1 METMQQIVLQEM
13 NEKRFSRKH
22 IDSKIREEI
31 AANPDIQTKLIEGE
45 RLVNEYMAGSYYDS
59 KNIRIAQLQGM
70 DIPELVFDIFVG
82 VSYCLRDEL
91 FTSVSSQMA
100 ARLKFSDRKDAIA
113 TVAELLAV
121 LCATDVYDIN
131 KNGKMG
137 SLTVKSNMPLS
148 DTLIKFIDES
158 IYLPPM
164 VCEPLELESNYSSGY
179 LTHRD
184 SLILG
189 SGNHHDGDLCLDV
202 LNTMNKVKLKLDTEF
217 LSSLEE
223 DSSELTVENLISKA
237 AEKGSYL
244 STADAKAR
252 LLVALENWDTFKKQG
267 YQLYTLLTQQGNEL
281 HLTHKVD
288 KRGRIYAQGYHVT
301 TQGTPFKKAM
311 LEFANEELVTGI

>member
-13 NEKRFSRKH
+13 NEKRFNRKY

-70 DIPELVFDIFVG
+70 DIPELVFDIFAG

-202 LNTMNKVKLKLDTEF
+202 LNTMNKVKLKLDTKF
-217 LSSLEE
+217 LSTLEE